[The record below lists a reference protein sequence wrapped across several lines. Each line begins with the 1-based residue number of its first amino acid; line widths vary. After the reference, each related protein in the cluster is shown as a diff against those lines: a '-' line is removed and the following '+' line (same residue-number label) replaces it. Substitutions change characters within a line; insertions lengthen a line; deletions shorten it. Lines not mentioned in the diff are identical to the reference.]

1 MKTISSILIILS
13 FHFCISEPTRV
24 PNSDYPADTWA
35 ENSDTKELYAIKITQ
50 INPEPK
56 PIMEATLEGDI
67 DKVKS
72 LLNIFSK
79 NTPII
84 RSF

>member
-56 PIMEATLEGDI
+56 PINGEESRISTLFFGGI
-67 DKVKS
+67 PRFRKA
-72 LLNIFSK
+72 L
-79 NTPII
+79 
-84 RSF
+84 